1 MAFAHVTL
9 PSIARVCGHTTRNVC
24 LKCRSFCDLLVHIA
38 YRQLGAKE
46 RVPDTTEPCASSLS
60 WATITM
66 RCAASDGVSSARKTA
81 KPSGVPLLPGT
92 TAATKTAAANAPLA
106 KVGKQ
111 KSECKNCLTTTTE
124 RCDRAEQLRAVLG
137 VSAWLC
143 KTALQSHNDDMERA
157 ANWLLEQGEGKGGD
171 GGGKGSASDASGST
185 IGKSS
190 GSDIKEAVKAKA
202 DRVAAK
208 DAARAGAERVAAED
222 TNRNRLARGWACWL
236 ELARKR
242 KSMHMI
248 AHVQKLIDCSGF
260 AAVRMAAVSFSTW
273 HALWAEL
280 ACQRESMRRALNH
293 MLKRELSRGLN
304 RSLARGWACWHALWL
319 ELARKRK
326 SMHMIARVQKLIDC
340 SGFVAVRMAAVSFST
355 WHALWAELACQ
366 RESMRRALNHMLK
379 HELSR
384 GWAVWS
390 KIAAA
395 RTMFVQ
401 KLCKGLSFM
410 ANRKAALG
418 FSTWCERTFAKASC
432 LPITDKP
439 AGATKA
445 AHNTTHNNKHDQVR
459 HQSPR
464 ALAALCPA
472 CGLR

>member
-1 MAFAHVTL
+1 
-9 PSIARVCGHTTRNVC
+9 
-24 LKCRSFCDLLVHIA
+24 
-38 YRQLGAKE
+38 
-46 RVPDTTEPCASSLS
+46 
-60 WATITM
+60 M

-293 MLKRELSRGLN
+293 MLK
-304 RSLARGWACWHALWL
+304 
-319 ELARKRK
+319 
-326 SMHMIARVQKLIDC
+326 
-340 SGFVAVRMAAVSFST
+340 
-355 WHALWAELACQ
+355 
-366 RESMRRALNHMLK
+366 